1 MRRQWQILRRI
12 VHASQQEPSSQDIM
26 RNGSFGARSLTRCP
40 LAAPD
45 PPFALGLYIE
55 PCGATRLLCHLLTKP
70 KSTNQLSWAFSLCG
84 APDPPFAL
92 SLYKWP
98 RNGGGITSYVFS
110 LLTHT
115 KPKST
120 DHLHSAYVKNSNIR
134 CKPFILVWTIHDG
147 GLSCDKQ
154 NMSWKSFIS
163 FQLQCWKWKKEKENK
178 PCRTPVSA
186 KLARRAILPLLCV
199 CWGILAL
206 VWSIRNA

>member
-84 APDPPFAL
+84 APDPPFAFQIG
-92 SLYKWP
+92 P
-98 RNGGGITSYVFS
+98 RSGGWITSYIFS

-147 GLSCDKQ
+147 GLSSDQQ
-154 NMSWKSFIS
+154 NVIRKSFIS
-163 FQLQCWKWKKEKENK
+163 FQLQC
-178 PCRTPVSA
+178 
-186 KLARRAILPLLCV
+186 
-199 CWGILAL
+199 
-206 VWSIRNA
+206 

>member
-12 VHASQQEPSSQDIM
+12 VHASQQQPSSQDIM

-40 LAAPD
+40 HAAPD

-55 PCGATRLLCHLLTKP
+55 PRGATRLLCHLLTKP
-70 KSTNQLSWAFSLCG
+70 KSTNQLSSAFVVPQILHLHSAFTNG
-84 APDPPFAL
+84 PH
-92 SLYKWP
+92 S
-98 RNGGGITSYVFS
+98 GGGITSYVFS
-110 LLTHT
+110 LLSHT

-120 DHLHSAYVKNSNIR
+120 NHLHLAYVKNSIIR